1 MYDHERKTL
10 ESIRRKLNATYGA
23 RVAAMYAFGSRARGD
38 HDAWSDFDVLVVVRD
53 RSPEIESGV
62 IGIIVDE
69 ELEAGLNFTP
79 VIKDVTAFE
88 LEKRHHTPFYENVTR
103 EGVLV

>member
-1 MYDHERKTL
+1 
-10 ESIRRKLNATYGA
+10 
-23 RVAAMYAFGSRARGD
+23 MYAFGSRARGD

>member
-1 MYDHERKTL
+1 MYDHEKKTL
-10 ESIRRKLNATYGA
+10 ERIRRKLEATYGD
-23 RVAAMYAFGSRARGD
+23 RITAMYAFGSRARGD
-38 HDAWSDFDVLVVVRD
+38 HDAWSDFDILIVVRD
-53 RSPEIESGV
+53 RTPALEAGV

-79 VIKDVTAFE
+79 VIKDLKAFD

-103 EGVLV
+103 EGILV